1 MSFFA
6 SFTKKSKLDAAI
18 KKADKARKSE
28 GSVADQLFKEV
39 YQDYADVLT
48 GDSLRAAALYQWGVA
63 LLRQAKTKTP
73 QESINIYRNAIAKF
87 SFCMTLDPNYLA
99 AAIDAGVACMD
110 LARARSVPAA
120 DELYEMAKRQF
131 DKANSIQSG
140 VAAFNLACVYGVR
153 GDNDNCL
160 AALKTAKDKGS
171 LPADADI
178 IADPDLAGMKNKAW
192 FKEFITSL
200 ETDRQLDEQKRLAAK
215 AAEEEAKKPKP
226 KNPNE
231 FDPYHT
237 EKKKVESKK
246 PEIKASTSA
255 VVEEASAPAVTKEST
270 QTPVKKAAKKPTIT
284 TTKAESASVEKSK
297 K

>member
-6 SFTKKSKLDAAI
+6 SFTKKSKLDAAV
-18 KKADKARKSE
+18 KKADKARKNE
-28 GSVADQLFKEV
+28 GSVADQLFKEA

-48 GDSLRAAALYQWGVA
+48 GDSLRAAALYQWGVT

-110 LARARSVPAA
+110 LARARGVPPT

-131 DKANSIQSG
+131 DKANSIQTG

-153 GDNDNCL
+153 GDNESCL
-160 AALKTAKDKGS
+160 EALKTAKDKGN
-171 LPADADI
+171 LPTDADI
-178 IADPDLAGMKNKAW
+178 LSDPDLAGMKNKAW
-192 FKEFITSL
+192 FKEFMATL
-200 ETDRQLDEQKRLAAK
+200 EEDRRIEEEKRLAAK

-226 KNPNE
+226 KNPND

-237 EKKKVESKK
+237 EKNKVEAKKPAVKASEAQVIEKETVVAEESQQTPPKKAVKKTSKPDSKK
-246 PEIKASTSA
+246 ESVT
-255 VVEEASAPAVTKEST
+255 TKES
-270 QTPVKKAAKKPTIT
+270 K
-284 TTKAESASVEKSK
+284 
-297 K
+297 

>member
-6 SFTKKSKLDAAI
+6 SFTKKSKLDAAV

-48 GDSLRAAALYQWGVA
+48 GDSLRAAALYQWGVT
-63 LLRQAKTKTP
+63 LLRQAKTKSP

-160 AALKTAKDKGS
+160 VALKTAKDKGN
-171 LPADADI
+171 LPVDADI
-178 IADPDLAGMKNKAW
+178 LSDPDLAGMKNKAW
-192 FKEFITSL
+192 FKDFMASL
-200 ETDRQLDEQKRLAAK
+200 EEDRRIEEQKRLAAK

-226 KNPNE
+226 KNPND
-231 FDPYHT
+231 FDPYHA
-237 EKKKVESKK
+237 EKKKADAKK
-246 PEIKASTSA
+246 SENKASEPQVT
-255 VVEEASAPAVTKEST
+255 EKAPAPVATKESP
-270 QTPVKKAAKKPTIT
+270 QTPPKKAAPKTS
-284 TTKAESASVEKSK
+284 TKATK